1 MRRVGL
7 CASTVV
13 SANTCPSRYTE
24 DTKEKIVKGC
34 LFLVFFFGLESM
46 SAGNIATDL
55 QASISF
61 ILPYFHARSTM
72 TRVAGRLQGGGT
84 A

>member
-1 MRRVGL
+1 
-7 CASTVV
+7 
-13 SANTCPSRYTE
+13 
-24 DTKEKIVKGC
+24 
-34 LFLVFFFGLESM
+34 M

-72 TRVAGRLQGGGT
+72 TRVAGGLEGGGT